1 MVHISNKK
9 AAKQQLNMEN
19 QKIEGST
26 EQVTWM
32 LNTVHLAW
40 HIFFLAVDL
49 SWAWVVGISKKSP
62 QIWQGKTGRH
72 RFIDIGDVLFLTGV
86 MFISIL

>member
-40 HIFFLAVDL
+40 HILFSCGRFVLGLGGGYFQKIATNLARQDR
-49 SWAWVVGISKKSP
+49 AT
-62 QIWQGKTGRH
+62 QIYRY
-72 RFIDIGDVLFLTGV
+72 R
-86 MFISIL
+86 